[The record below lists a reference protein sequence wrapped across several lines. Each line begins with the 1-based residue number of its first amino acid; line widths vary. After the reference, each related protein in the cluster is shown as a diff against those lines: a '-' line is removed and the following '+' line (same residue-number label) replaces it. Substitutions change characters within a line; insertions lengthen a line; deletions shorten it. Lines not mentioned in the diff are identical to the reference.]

1 MNPWN
6 ICEYGEKIGKGVA
19 EGSWKYQETQEI
31 YTYTDDTAMARSVA
45 DSIISMRS
53 VDPKSMSKMFVEE
66 YFKNPNRGYGGS
78 VVDVF
83 KKLRKSECQEPF
95 KPATEQFNGSGSYG
109 NGNAVLSWLNT
120 SAF

>member
-1 MNPWN
+1 MADNQ
-6 ICEYGEKIGKGVA
+6 GVIISGIPMTKCQKHFK
-19 EGSWKYQETQEI
+19 EYQETQKI

-53 VDPKSMSKMFVEE
+53 VDPKSMTKMFVEE

-109 NGNAVLSWLNT
+109 NGKAI
-120 SAF
+120 